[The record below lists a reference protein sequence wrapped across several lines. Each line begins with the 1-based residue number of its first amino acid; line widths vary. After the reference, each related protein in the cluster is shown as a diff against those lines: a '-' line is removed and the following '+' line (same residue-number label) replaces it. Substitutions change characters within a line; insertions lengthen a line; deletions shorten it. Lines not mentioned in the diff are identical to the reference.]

1 MKNLRQS
8 ATQILIAM
16 SLLLGVSGA
25 GLAADLYS
33 LPTEDG
39 LELFL
44 LENRLQAPSLDLHA
58 SKGLALTL
66 GEDGAVTFSRPDS
79 FARHFGVKETA
90 PTDRQ
95 IVGYQGFRT
104 SPLGRVLNVE
114 GRFQPDLGP
123 ATMQT
128 ADSGQ
133 LAERRLDLG
142 TPRSERGGWEDGHGM
157 RILSF

>member
-1 MKNLRQS
+1 MMNLRTTVRQMMIV
-8 ATQILIAM
+8 TGFLVTVT
-16 SLLLGVSGA
+16 GT

-33 LPTEDG
+33 LPTEEG

-58 SKGLALTL
+58 SKRLALTL
-66 GEDGAVTFSRPDS
+66 GEDGGVTLNRPDS
-79 FARHFGVKETA
+79 LAGKFGMEEKATI
-90 PTDRQ
+90 DRQ

-104 SPLGRVLNVE
+104 SPLGRVLGVE
-114 GRFQPDLGP
+114 GRFQPNLGP
-123 ATMQT
+123 ATMET

-142 TPRSERGGWEDGHGM
+142 TPQSERGGWEDGHGV